1 MRKGFIATCKERFA
15 LHNIDYRGL
24 ESDILNKY
32 LYTRLSF
39 DNPEAAAEAV
49 GIALVWKG
57 RDDEV
62 KVHISTEDEIAVLEL
77 YEAYSGEISA
87 ENLKDV
93 FERLYGIELPLSIY
107 STYIDRLPNV
117 SNSKY
122 ILSHTLKGFVNSNI
136 EIKKLSCLL
145 QGTKGIVIL
154 SGLLEKC

>member
-1 MRKGFIATCKERFA
+1 MKKGFIATCKERFA

-39 DNPEAAAEAV
+39 GTPEAAAEAV
-49 GIALVWKG
+49 GIALIWKG

-62 KVHISTEDEIAVLEL
+62 KIHISTEDEIAVLEL
-77 YEAYSGEISA
+77 YEAYSGEVSA

-145 QGTKGIVIL
+145 ATGYKGIVVPIWVT
-154 SGLLEKC
+154 